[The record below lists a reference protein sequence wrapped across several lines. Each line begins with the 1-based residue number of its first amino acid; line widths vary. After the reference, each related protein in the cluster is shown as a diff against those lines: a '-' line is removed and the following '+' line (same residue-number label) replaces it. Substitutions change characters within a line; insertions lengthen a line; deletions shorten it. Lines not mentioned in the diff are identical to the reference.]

1 MIDRYSDHASNER
14 TLLAWVRTGIAFIAF
29 GFVLEKFHVVIKS
42 FMAVTPGA
50 QTDLHLS
57 DTGHSSLVL
66 VVFGLAT
73 IVISLVRFVHTT
85 KNINSPNTIVYTPWP
100 AVAIGAVFF
109 ALGCII
115 LFKMMGV

>member
-14 TLLAWVRTGIAFIAF
+14 TLLAWVRTGISFIAF
-29 GFVLEKFHVVIKS
+29 GFVLEKFHVVMKN

-50 QTDLHLS
+50 QIDLNVN
-57 DTGHSSLVL
+57 DTGQSSLVL

-73 IVISLVRFVHTT
+73 IAIALVRFVRTT
-85 KNINSPNTIVYTPWP
+85 KNINSPNTVIYTPWP